1 MRWTVIAVLSLFCLA
16 GCNGSEPETPAET
29 PTEDGVSSP
38 LPADA
43 EAARLCIEGERL
55 ALVDPE
61 KAIGILTRSIEKEES
76 ARAYLARANAKL
88 QTAETI
94 MPGAIP
100 GEIAPDLDKA
110 LKLAPDYTPTLLF
123 KAERV
128 GLMTEPGKDILWE
141 ILDAPVADDDG
152 PGLYTRARARAA
164 LADGLT
170 PKPLP
175 GEDEKYGSRFQQ
187 SQAHSDF
194 GKAAALLPSN
204 AALHFD
210 WGYLLFR
217 RMGRWKRGAEELG
230 IKILNKCAAL
240 DAGGPIGSKA
250 QRLLDER

>member
-1 MRWTVIAVLSLFCLA
+1 MRWIVIAVLSLFCLV

-29 PTEDGVSSP
+29 PAEDSVSSP

-43 EAARLCIEGERL
+43 EAARLCLEGERL

-61 KAIGILTRSIEKEES
+61 KAIEILTRSIDKEES

-94 MPGAIP
+94 MPGSIP
-100 GEIAPDLDKA
+100 GEIAPDLDMA
-110 LKLAPDYTPTLLF
+110 CKLAPDYTPTLLF
-123 KAERV
+123 KAARI
-128 GLMTEPGKDILWE
+128 GLMTEAGKDILWQ
-141 ILDAPVADDDG
+141 ILDVPVADDDG
-152 PGLYTRARARAA
+152 LGFFTRARARAA
-164 LADGLT
+164 LADALT

-175 GEDEKYGSRFQQ
+175 GEDEKYGGRFQQ

-204 AALHFD
+204 AELHFD

-217 RMGRWKRGAEELG
+217 RMGRWKKGAEDLG
-230 IKILNKCAAL
+230 IKILNKCASL
-240 DAGGPIGSKA
+240 DAGGPFGSKA
-250 QRLLDER
+250 QRLLGER